1 MSKPIIYGPAYST
14 FARTVRLALEEKG
27 ADYDL
32 QEVDILTGAHQ
43 SPEHLARHPFGK
55 VPAFEHDG
63 QTIYETEA
71 IVRYVDA
78 AFGGLSL
85 EPADAKGKGRMAQ
98 VIGVI
103 NSYGYGPIIGSAFIQ
118 RAVMP
123 MLGNERDETAIEEAL
138 PAARAA
144 VAALEALNGGQ
155 DYMAGDSLSLADLYL
170 VPVYDYFS
178 QIPEGQKILDE
189 APNLAAWW
197 GRMQD
202 RPSVVKTKPQL

>member
-1 MSKPIIYGPAYST
+1 MSKATIYGPAYST

-27 ADYDL
+27 ADYNL
-32 QEVDILTGAHQ
+32 QEVDILTGAHK

-63 QTIYETEA
+63 QTVYETEA
-71 IVRYVDA
+71 IARYIDA
-78 AFGGLSL
+78 AFDGPSL
-85 EPADAKGKGRMAQ
+85 EPADAKGKERMAQ

-103 NSYGYGPIIGSAFIQ
+103 NSYGYGPIIGAAFIQ

-123 MLGNERDETAIEEAL
+123 MLGNEPDETAIEEAL

>member
-1 MSKPIIYGPAYST
+1 MSEPTIYGPAYST

-55 VPAFEHDG
+55 VPAFEHEG
-63 QTIYETEA
+63 LTVYETEA
-71 IVRYVDA
+71 IARDIDA
-78 AFGGLSL
+78 AFDGPSL
-85 EPADAKGKGRMAQ
+85 EPADAKGRARMAQ

-103 NSYGYGPIIGSAFIQ
+103 NSYGYGPLIGSAFIQ

-123 MLGNERDETAIEEAL
+123 MLGNEADEAAIEEAL
-138 PAARAA
+138 PKARVA
-144 VAALEALNGGQ
+144 VAALEDLNGGQ
-155 DYMAGDSLSLADLYL
+155 DYMAGDTLSLADLFL
-170 VPVYDYFS
+170 VPVYDYSS
-178 QIPEGQKILDE
+178 QIPEGQKILAE

-202 RPSVVKTKPQL
+202 RPSVVKTKPQF